1 MDLKNYRDI
10 FPVTKSEVYLNHAA
24 VSPFSFKVINAINEF
39 LEMRSKNNVDEYP
52 FVIEKKKEL
61 KKNICKLINGN
72 SENIAIIGNTS
83 EGLNWLV
90 NSLRW
95 KPGERILLTDYEF
108 PSNVYPFLNLK
119 RFGVE
124 VDFVNNRDGKI
135 YVEDIESK
143 ITSQTRIVSISFVE
157 FLNGFRNNL
166 KEIGKICKSK
176 NIIFSVDGIQ
186 GVGALPIDVQSCGID
201 FISNGGHKWLMG
213 PQGCGFMYIAPELH
227 KRIHPAFAGWQSVKD
242 SWNFLD
248 YKLDFIEDAGR
259 YEIGTANALGIIGC
273 KASTDL
279 LVEVGPEIIGEHL
292 FSISDY
298 LIESFQDID
307 LIYNGS
313 LALDE
318 RSGICSFNY
327 KDSQILKDLH
337 QYLLKNKIHVSY
349 RNGALR
355 VSPHF
360 YNDRGD
366 IDNLIAA
373 CKSYLKKN

>member
-1 MDLKNYRDI
+1 MDLKKYRDI

-24 VSPFSFKVINAINEF
+24 VSPFSSNVIKAINEF
-39 LEMRSKNNVDEYP
+39 LEMRSKNKVDEYP
-52 FVIEKKKEL
+52 LVIEKKKDL
-61 KKNICKLINGN
+61 KKNIGNLINGN
-72 SENIAIIGNTS
+72 PKNVAIIGNTS

-90 NSLRW
+90 NSLSW
-95 KPGERILLTDYEF
+95 KPSDRIVLTDYEF

-143 ITSQTRIVSISFVE
+143 ITSRTRIVSISFVE

-166 KEIGKICKSK
+166 NEIGKICKSK
-176 NIIFSVDGIQ
+176 NILFSVDGIQ
-186 GVGALPIDVQSCGID
+186 GVGALPIDVKSCGID
-201 FISNGGHKWLMG
+201 FISNGGHKWIMG

-227 KRIHPAFAGWQSVKD
+227 EKLVPAFAGWLSVKD

-248 YKLDFIEDAGR
+248 YKLDFIDDAGR
-259 YEIGTANALGIIGC
+259 YEIGTSNALGIIGC

-279 LVEVGPEIIGEHL
+279 LVEIGPESIKEHL
-292 FSISDY
+292 FLLGDY
-298 LIESFQDID
+298 LIDSFEDID

-313 LALDE
+313 LALEE
-318 RSGICSFNY
+318 RSGIYSFYY
-327 KDSQILKDLH
+327 KDSEILKDLH
-337 QYLLKNKIHVSY
+337 QHLLKNRIHVSF

-360 YNDRGD
+360 YNEKGD
-366 IDNLIAA
+366 IEHLITT